1 MVSIYCVSASLFL
14 FPTVVVFLF
23 FLVLAFILLPFWPRH
38 CHVTHRRFPAVACK
52 ILFLATALR
61 GLIYIRFG
69 KQGSRAAR
77 SGSSEHPP
85 PLPLEPRRSFLAE
98 PLGRSSQGRRF
109 SCRAPPPSLAFRLF
123 FREEMLHSILG
134 WGGGA
139 QGLLAT
145 PDDAGAAGGGGRQ
158 SGGLGAG
165 SWRMTGRD
173 SCPTAAPS
181 WSGGRAGVGA
191 VLCR

>member
-1 MVSIYCVSASLFL
+1 MSFSVYHLQLSGFVSDFADPSDFFSFLIFMVSIYCVSASLFL

-77 SGSSEHPP
+77 SGSSEQPP

-98 PLGRSSQGRRF
+98 PLGRSSQGRRRRF
-109 SCRAPPPSLAFRLF
+109 SCRAPPPQPRISAFLSR
-123 FREEMLHSILG
+123 G
-134 WGGGA
+134 NVA
-139 QGLLAT
+139 
-145 PDDAGAAGGGGRQ
+145 
-158 SGGLGAG
+158 
-165 SWRMTGRD
+165 
-173 SCPTAAPS
+173 
-181 WSGGRAGVGA
+181 
-191 VLCR
+191 